1 MGHNLSDALASLS
14 AKTKSVEDNIA
25 KAKTASKEKLA
36 AQLAEAKA
44 YAEKKKTEFISKADA
59 VKADVDG
66 KVSSAKKS
74 FQEKIAQLKAQASAG
89 KAKVEAKITAKK
101 QEIHLKDAQWD
112 YDDALDYAQN
122 CIDWAVIALA
132 DVEEATLEAL
142 DAKVKLDSLK
152 TTVA

>member
-25 KAKTASKEKLA
+25 KAKTATKQKLE

-44 YAEKKKTEFISKADA
+44 YAEKKKAEFVSKADA
-59 VKADVDG
+59 VKTEVDG

-74 FQEKIAQLKAQASAG
+74 FQEKIAQLKAQASAR
-89 KAKVEAKITAKK
+89 KAKIEAKVTAKK
-101 QEIHLKDAQWD
+101 KEIHLKDAQWD
-112 YDDALDYAQN
+112 YDDAVDYAQN
-122 CIDWAVIALA
+122 CIDWAAIAIA

-152 TTVA
+152 TAVA